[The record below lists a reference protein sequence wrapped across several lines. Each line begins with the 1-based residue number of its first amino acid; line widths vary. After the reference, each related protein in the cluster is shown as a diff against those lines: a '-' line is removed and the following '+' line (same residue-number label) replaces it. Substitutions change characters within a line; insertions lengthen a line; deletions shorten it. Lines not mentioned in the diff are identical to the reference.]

1 MSEHRV
7 LCQKWLESERGWG
20 TRPDGYSLHLSDE
33 DRKQF
38 INDYW
43 AGMPDEVPDEYSRP
57 DGTSY
62 WCEVD
67 EETYE
72 KVRGSGKGIRSF
84 GTPPGSGGTDGW
96 IPLGKGGYG
105 YR

>member
-1 MSEHRV
+1 MR
-7 LCQKWLESERGWG
+7 CPTNIPG
-20 TRPDGYSLHLSDE
+20 
-33 DRKQF
+33 
-38 INDYW
+38 
-43 AGMPDEVPDEYSRP
+43 
-57 DGTSY
+57 
-62 WCEVD
+62 CEVD